1 MTLIFLDMLLFFGVG
16 YALHSIFFRIE
27 SRYQPNR
34 SVEMLYESALYTVI
48 ASVIV
53 VLGIYFMYNDSL
65 YWAIPL
71 FSGRLFGILFIDI
84 PKIRALSEQQE
95 NV

>member
-1 MTLIFLDMLLFFGVG
+1 MTLIFLDMALFFGVG
-16 YALHSIFFRIE
+16 YALHSIFDRIE
-27 SRYQPNR
+27 SRYRPNQT
-34 SVEMLYESALYTVI
+34 VETIYENALYI
-48 ASVIV
+48 AIATVIV
-53 VLGIYFMYNDSL
+53 VLGIYFMYYDSL

-84 PKIRALSEQQE
+84 PKLRVLSEQKE

>member
-1 MTLIFLDMLLFFGVG
+1 MTLIFLDMILFFGVG

-27 SRYQPNR
+27 SRYRPNQT
-34 SVEMLYESALYTVI
+34 VEMLYDNALYTVI

-53 VLGIYFMYNDSL
+53 LLGIYFMYYDSL
-65 YWAIPL
+65 YWVIPL

-84 PKIRALSEQQE
+84 PKLRVLSSEQKE
-95 NV
+95 